1 MTIRGAPAIG
11 VAGAF
16 GMVLAVRAKKPTS
29 KTELITILKETKEY
43 LDKARPTAVNLMWA
57 TERIVQYATSLQDD
71 CCFEEAILNEANRM
85 ADEDV
90 EINLK
95 MAKNGASLIPNNA
108 NVIHH
113 CNTGALA
120 TVDVGTALGV
130 IYGKNDK
137 IELNQRMCN

>member
-16 GMVLAVRAKKPTS
+16 GMALAVLEKKPSTKS
-29 KTELITILKETKEY
+29 DLLQLLKETKVY
-43 LDKARPTAVNLMWA
+43 LDGARPTAVNLMWA
-57 TERIVQYATSLQDD
+57 TERIVTFANTIDENA
-71 CCFEEAILNEANRM
+71 CFEKVLIDEANKI

-90 EINLK
+90 QINK
-95 MAKNGASLIPNNA
+95 RMAMNGAALVPANA

-120 TVDVGTALGV
+120 TVDIGTALGV
-130 IYGKNDK
+130 IYGFSFCPNV
-137 IELNQRMCN
+137 N

>member
-16 GMVLAVRAKKPTS
+16 GMALAIREKKPSSKSDLLAV
-29 KTELITILKETKEY
+29 LNETKHF
-43 LDKARPTAVNLMWA
+43 LDRARPTAVNLMWA
-57 TERIVQYATSLQDD
+57 TERMLAFGSTLNGDE
-71 CCFEEAILNEANRM
+71 CFEDLFILEANQI

-90 EINLK
+90 AINRK
-95 MAKNGASLIPNNA
+95 MAQNGATLVPNNA

-120 TVDVGTALGV
+120 TVDIGTALGV
-130 IYGKNDK
+130 IYG
-137 IELNQRMCN
+137 IYWIYL

>member
-16 GMVLAVRAKKPTS
+16 GMALAVREKKPSS
-29 KTELITILKETKEY
+29 KSELLQVLKEAKQY
-43 LDKARPTAVNLMWA
+43 LDESRPTAVNLMWA
-57 TERIVQYATSLQDD
+57 TERIVKFAETIDEEGN
-71 CCFEEAILNEANRM
+71 FEQILIDEANKI

-90 EINLK
+90 EINKK
-95 MAKNGASLIPNNA
+95 MAKNGAALVPANA

-120 TVDVGTALGV
+120 TVDIGTALGV
-130 IYGKNDK
+130 IYGMILYFRKLIN
-137 IELNQRMCN
+137 

>member
-1 MTIRGAPAIG
+1 METIWWIDMTIRGAPAIG

-16 GMVLAVRAKKPTS
+16 GVALAVREKKPST
-29 KTELITILKETKEY
+29 KAELMTIVQEAKDY

-57 TERIVQYATSLQDD
+57 TERMVTYASKLDENS
-71 CCFEEAILNEANRM
+71 CYEEMLIQEANRM

-90 EINLK
+90 AINKK
-95 MAKNGASLIPNNA
+95 MAMNGASLIPSNA

-120 TVDVGTALGV
+120 TVDIGTALGV
-130 IYGKNDK
+130 IYGS
-137 IELNQRMCN
+137 

>member
-16 GMVLAVRAKKPTS
+16 GMALAVREKKPATKS
-29 KTELITILKETKEY
+29 ELIKLLQETKIY
-43 LDKARPTAVNLMWA
+43 LDGARPTAVNLMWA
-57 TERIVQYATSLQDD
+57 TERIVKFAQTIDETA
-71 CCFEEAILNEANRM
+71 CFEQVLIDEANVI

-90 EINLK
+90 QINK
-95 MAKNGASLIPNNA
+95 QMAKNGAALVPPNA

-120 TVDVGTALGV
+120 TVDIGTALGV
-130 IYGKNDK
+130 IYG
-137 IELNQRMCN
+137 ISLFVPSQ

>member
-16 GMVLAVRAKKPTS
+16 GMALAAREKKPTS
-29 KTELITILKETKEY
+29 KSELLQVLKETKLY
-43 LDKARPTAVNLMWA
+43 LDGARPTAVNLMWA
-57 TERIVQYATSLQDD
+57 TERMVNFAESINAESDFEQILV
-71 CCFEEAILNEANRM
+71 EEANKI

-90 EINLK
+90 EINKK
-95 MAKNGASLIPNNA
+95 MAKNGAALVPNNA

-130 IYGKNDK
+130 IYG
-137 IELNQRMCN
+137 IFLIIS